1 MFLIEKKTL
10 RWVEYRFLIATCL
23 LYYQL
28 TTQSFTITDNESD
41 TCLYA
46 FGCGASKP
54 MSVRTLED
62 KFDSGKVFP
71 RYEFFDAR

>member
-1 MFLIEKKTL
+1 MFLIEKSL
-10 RWVEYRFLIATCL
+10 RQLENRFLIATCFRH
-23 LYYQL
+23 YQL
-28 TTQSFTITDNESD
+28 TTQSFTITDNKSD

-62 KFDSGKVFP
+62 KFDSDKAFP
-71 RYEFFDAR
+71 RCGFFDVR